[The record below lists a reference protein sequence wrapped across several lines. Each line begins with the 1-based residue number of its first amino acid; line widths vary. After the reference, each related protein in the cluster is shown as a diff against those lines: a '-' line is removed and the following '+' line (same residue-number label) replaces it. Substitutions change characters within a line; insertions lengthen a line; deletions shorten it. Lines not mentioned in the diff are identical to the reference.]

1 MYWWKLIRR
10 EGKVQKSKRLWK
22 KFWTTLSAI
31 SGKRRSPASRKGNWS
46 YNGQNLQFFFHIF
59 TFSLEQLV
67 QFQPNLTQKILWQKA
82 FWLFKWMARLS
93 PKRTMK
99 IMVVYFK
106 NLLQIQLVN
115 KIFLF
120 YLSFCNMY
128 RYMYKV
134 FAQTICLL
142 SQSYE

>member
-1 MYWWKLIRR
+1 MYWWKPIRR

-31 SGKRRSPASRKGNWS
+31 SGKRRSPASKKGNSS
-46 YNGQNLQFFFHIF
+46 YNGQNLQFFSHIF

-67 QFQPNLTQKILWQKA
+67 NFNRTWPKISFGK
-82 FWLFKWMARLS
+82 RLS
-93 PKRTMK
+93 WCSNEWLGPPKREEMIKRTMK
-99 IMVVYFK
+99 IVVVNFK

-120 YLSFCNMY
+120 YLSFRNMY
-128 RYMYKV
+128 MYMVY
-134 FAQTICLL
+134 
-142 SQSYE
+142 